1 MNTGFLQ
8 KEEKVTA
15 WRNPLWDEWIDMT
28 KAMISHGWKGPTENF
43 PGFGRSSCFIGAHR
57 FRKKILRVAQAHAY
71 PSIMGITAPRE
82 MRYTIAFFTT
92 PLATP

>member
-57 FRKKILRVAQAHAY
+57 FRKKNP
-71 PSIMGITAPRE
+71 PSRTGTRIPLDYGDNC
-82 MRYTIAFFTT
+82 T
-92 PLATP
+92 P